1 MWQSDVGGALPF
13 RKHLTC
19 LGRYCPRQALTF
31 FPAQSLPPISLPF
44 KPSFRL
50 QPIQFSL
57 GISSLKSSSVSNTC
71 ADLPQLSLL
80 RPLPKDLPRSAPNI
94 QRWILSKCGFCHMY
108 EDMGTDIE
116 MAGNR
121 Q

>member
-19 LGRYCPRQALTF
+19 LGRC
-31 FPAQSLPPISLPF
+31 LPQTSTRFLSSPISSPNSLPF

-116 MAGNR
+116 MAGN
-121 Q
+121 